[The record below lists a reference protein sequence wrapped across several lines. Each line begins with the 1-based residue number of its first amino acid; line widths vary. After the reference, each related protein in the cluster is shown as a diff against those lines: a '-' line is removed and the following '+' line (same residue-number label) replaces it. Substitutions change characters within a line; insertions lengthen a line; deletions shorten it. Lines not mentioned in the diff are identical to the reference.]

1 MESSHYLL
9 TKGKKNETNRFT
21 EAQIVAILKQQNTG
35 QTVVQIAREHGISEA
50 TFYNWRQKYGGME
63 ASELKRLKDL
73 EDENR
78 RLKKMYAELSLE
90 HEVVKEALKKSDGR
104 PLP

>member
-1 MESSHYLL
+1 M
-9 TKGKKNETNRFT
+9 KANRFT

-90 HEVVKEALKKSDGR
+90 HEVVKDALKKKW
-104 PLP
+104 

>member
-1 MESSHYLL
+1 M
-9 TKGKKNETNRFT
+9 KANRFT

-90 HEVVKEALKKSDGR
+90 HEVVKEALKKKW
-104 PLP
+104 

>member
-1 MESSHYLL
+1 M
-9 TKGKKNETNRFT
+9 KANRFSV
-21 EAQIVAILKQQNTG
+21 AQIVAILKQQQGG

-50 TFYNWRQKYGGME
+50 TFYNWKQKYGGME
-63 ASELKRLKDL
+63 VSELKRLKDL

-90 HEVVKEALKKSDGR
+90 HDVVKEALKKKW
-104 PLP
+104 

>member
-1 MESSHYLL
+1 M
-9 TKGKKNETNRFT
+9 KANRFS
-21 EAQIVAILKQQNTG
+21 EAQIVAILKQQQSG

-50 TFYNWRQKYGGME
+50 TFYNWKQKYGGME

-78 RLKKMYAELSLE
+78 RLKKMYAELSLD
-90 HEVVKEALKKSDGR
+90 HEVIKEALKKKW
-104 PLP
+104 

>member
-1 MESSHYLL
+1 M
-9 TKGKKNETNRFT
+9 KANRFS
-21 EAQIVAILKQQNTG
+21 EAQIVAILKQQQNG

-78 RLKKMYAELSLE
+78 RLKKMYAELSLD
-90 HEVVKEALKKSDGR
+90 HEVIKEALKKKW
-104 PLP
+104 

>member
-1 MESSHYLL
+1 M
-9 TKGKKNETNRFT
+9 KANRFS
-21 EAQIVAILKQQNTG
+21 EAQIVAILKQQQNG

-78 RLKKMYAELSLE
+78 RLKKMYAELSLD
-90 HEVVKEALKKSDGR
+90 HEVIKEALKKK
-104 PLP
+104 

>member
-1 MESSHYLL
+1 M
-9 TKGKKNETNRFT
+9 KANRFS
-21 EAQIVAILKQQNTG
+21 ESQIVAILKQQQNG

-78 RLKKMYAELSLE
+78 RLKKMYAELSLDY
-90 HEVVKEALKKSDGR
+90 EVVKEALKKSDGR

>member
-1 MESSHYLL
+1 M
-9 TKGKKNETNRFT
+9 KANRFS
-21 EAQIVAILKQQNTG
+21 ESQIVAILKQQQNG

-78 RLKKMYAELSLE
+78 RLKKMYAELSLD
-90 HEVVKEALKKSDGR
+90 HEVIKEALKKKW
-104 PLP
+104 